1 MQRVLVQ
8 SLNLQWAQSGSTC
21 IYIFIKDKVLCKIVW
36 WHNQAKKKSLNITS
50 RVEENMYYK
59 GRQPPQNILKAQVE
73 EDYLKAGVGRSFFWE
88 LPESINTIS
97 TENIIQ
103 ECFLST

>member
-1 MQRVLVQ
+1 MIWQ
-8 SLNLQWAQSGSTC
+8 SNWV
-21 IYIFIKDKVLCKIVW
+21 KDKR
-36 WHNQAKKKSLNITS
+36 LNIAS
-50 RVEENMYYK
+50 RVGENRYYK
-59 GRQPPQNILKAQVE
+59 DSQPPQNILKAQVE

-88 LPESINTIS
+88 LPESINIIS

>member
-1 MQRVLVQ
+1 
-8 SLNLQWAQSGSTC
+8 
-21 IYIFIKDKVLCKIVW
+21 
-36 WHNQAKKKSLNITS
+36 
-50 RVEENMYYK
+50 MYYK